1 MSAFIGDMTPEAGNE
16 TQTDESGPEREEI
29 ITETQEATVSSSQQ
43 TNELLRPNL
52 RHRMLQKTGL
62 SEPQPK
68 DDTVEYPADDQYGLF
83 EQGRDYEPVYVT
95 HKYTKEEQRT
105 LSSFESVDYLPPHSE
120 IYKQWLKNQG
130 PLGYNLGR
138 WVIMGLIGFFV
149 GMIGF
154 LLHDLIEEIAHLKW
168 HLTRQFIDDNDFG
181 LACVVAIAYSLVFII
196 FSSFIVVFLRPSAAG
211 SGIPEVTGFLNGT
224 MVRHIFNVKTLA
236 VKFFSCVAAVGCGLP
251 VGPEGPMI
259 HMGAL
264 VGAGVS
270 QFQSETLRINLP
282 IFERFRTSEDR
293 RNFISAGAAAGV
305 ASAFGSPVGGLL
317 FSMEEVSSFWTTTLS
332 WQIFFCCM
340 ISTFTTDLF
349 NSAFAGFKFTGAFG
363 QFKTTR
369 YILFNIERGIDVNIL
384 MFIPTIIIG
393 LIGGLLGAV
402 FTILHLKMTRGRKRF
417 LANIKSEWLQK
428 ILRIFEP
435 AVIIVIVTILSV
447 YLPQAFG
454 CTKFTCIE
462 GVSGDV
468 SVNCLNDTR
477 NPLHVESTVETY
489 NCKRGMITGSTNTT
503 IYTNSTYNEMATLM
517 FGTLENAVKRL
528 FSRDTHLQFG
538 FGSLL
543 TMLVIYFLLICW
555 ATGTSVAS
563 GALVPMLLV
572 GGLYGRAVGLLM
584 TYMFGV
590 HSEDFG
596 YWAWMDPGVFS
607 LIGAASFFGGVT
619 RLALAVTVIMMELT
633 NDVQILLPVMV
644 SVMVAK
650 WVGDFFTHPI
660 YHALLELKCIPLL
673 DPEPRVRIDKQQL
686 NLDLYKAG
694 DIMSSPV
701 ITVQTRESVS
711 VLSTLILNTTHG
723 GFPVISKNKDGS
735 ESFFGIITRMEVIVL
750 LKNDA
755 LFKPENDLEESL
767 EEDGAPS
774 WVEYNQKDL
783 PSFKE
788 LLNVHKL
795 TDPHK
800 TSVMLQK
807 YASDPR
813 YSSLYIDLKM
823 FANQSALSIQEKFSL
838 QRTYIIFRTLGLRH
852 LTVVDCR
859 NTVKGVITRKD
870 LMGFY
875 MEERLEEKMK
885 RRPTLE
891 LDDLQNRGT
900 DSANHVV

>member
-1 MSAFIGDMTPEAGNE
+1 MSAFIGDMTSEPEVYTE
-16 TQTDESGPEREEI
+16 ESGPETGEI
-29 ITETQEATVSSSQQ
+29 TMETQGASESTSQQ
-43 TNELLRPNL
+43 TIEPPSTQGNL

-62 SEPQPK
+62 SQPQPK

-168 HLTRQFIDDNDFG
+168 HLTRQFIDDNDFV
-181 LACVVAIAYSLVFII
+181 LACVVAIAYSMVFII
-196 FSSFIVVFLRPSAAG
+196 FSSFIVVFLRPSAGG

-264 VGAGVS
+264 VGAGLS

-349 NSAFAGFKFTGAFG
+349 NSAFAGFQYTGGFG

-402 FTILHLKMTRGRKRF
+402 FTILHLKMTRGRKRL
-417 LANIKSEWLQK
+417 LANIQSEWLQK

-435 AVIIVIVTILSV
+435 AVIIIIVSILSV

-468 SVNCLNDTR
+468 SVNCMNDTR

-489 NCKRGMITGSTNTT
+489 NCKRGAITGMTNTT
-503 IYTNSTYNEMATLM
+503 VYTNSTYNEMATLM

-572 GGLYGRAVGLLM
+572 GGLYGRVVGLLM
-584 TYMFGV
+584 TRMFGV

-633 NDVQILLPVMV
+633 NDVQVLLPVMV

-701 ITVQTRESVS
+701 ITVQMRESVS

-723 GFPVISKNKDGS
+723 GFPVISKTPDGR
-735 ESFFGIITRMEVIVL
+735 ESFFGIITRMELIVL
-750 LKNDA
+750 LKNEV
-755 LFKPENDLEESL
+755 LFKPERDAEESL
-767 EEDGAPS
+767 EEDEGPS

-795 TDPHK
+795 TDPHA

-807 YASDPR
+807 YSTDSR
-813 YSSLYIDLKM
+813 YGSLYIDLRK
-823 FANQSALSIQEKFSL
+823 FVNQSSLSIQEKFSL

-852 LTVVDCR
+852 LTVVDSQ
-859 NTVKGVITRKD
+859 NTVKGLITRKD

-891 LDDLQNRGT
+891 LDDLQNRG
-900 DSANHVV
+900 AEAGNHVV